1 MNIAI
6 FGLEIVDLPAV
17 LQTFEGLKLAILAY
31 GNILD
36 VGELVDGDYTAQL
49 ALHKLDM
56 LHATNYSIQ
65 LVAIRYLTDLLVQQ
79 LQSVGQHMPVH
90 YVLLGLQGVRNHLR
104 VFYTDYLL
112 SSKCKTS
119 LHLLAAALR
128 IRTS

>member
-6 FGLEIVDLPAV
+6 FSLEIVDLPAV
-17 LQTFEGLKLAILAY
+17 LQTFERLKLAIIAY
-31 GNILD
+31 RNILD

-49 ALHKLDM
+49 TLHELDM
-56 LHATNYSIQ
+56 LHAANYSIK

-104 VFYTDYLL
+104 VFDTDYLL
-112 SSKCKTS
+112 GSKCKTS

-128 IRTS
+128 IRTG

>member
-6 FGLEIVDLPAV
+6 FGLEIVELPAV
-17 LQTFEGLKLAILAY
+17 LQAFEGLKLAIIAY

-49 ALHKLDM
+49 TLHELDM

-65 LVAIRYLTDLLVQQ
+65 LVAIRYLIDLLVQQ
-79 LQSVGQHMPVH
+79 LQSLRQHMPVH
-90 YVLLGLQGVRNHLR
+90 YILLGLQGMGNHLR
-104 VFYTDYLL
+104 VFDADYLL
-112 SSKCKTS
+112 GSKCKTS

-128 IRTS
+128 IRAS

>member
-1 MNIAI
+1 LNIAI
-6 FGLEIVDLPAV
+6 FSLEIVDLPAV
-17 LQTFEGLKLAILAY
+17 LQTFERLKLAIIAY

-49 ALHKLDM
+49 TLHELDM
-56 LHATNYSIQ
+56 LHAANYSIQ
-65 LVAIRYLTDLLVQQ
+65 LVAIRYLIDLLVQQ

-112 SSKCKTS
+112 GSKCKTS

-128 IRTS
+128 IRTG

>member
-1 MNIAI
+1 LNIAI
-6 FGLEIVDLPAV
+6 FSLEIVDLPAV
-17 LQTFEGLKLAILAY
+17 LQTFERLKLAIIAY

-49 ALHKLDM
+49 ALHELDM

-65 LVAIRYLTDLLVQQ
+65 LVAISYLIDLLVQQ

-112 SSKCKTS
+112 GSKCKTS

>member
-6 FGLEIVDLPAV
+6 FSLEIVDLPAV
-17 LQTFEGLKLAILAY
+17 LQTFERLKLAIIAY

-49 ALHKLDM
+49 ALHELDM

-65 LVAIRYLTDLLVQQ
+65 LVAISYLIDLLVQQ

-112 SSKCKTS
+112 GSKCKTS